1 MRFSEEFELYINV
14 PREQVWEAFQDF
26 ASWPSWSPN
35 LKEVARTDRGWR
47 FKARGQ
53 PPVDLVWVAEAVRR
67 EPPEFLEF
75 RSVSGEQHNL
85 DVSGWVRLVED
96 GDKTHLEMHFEARP
110 DYSSA
115 LVERLAEAYA
125 TYFGEPSK
133 LLKITMEHFK
143 EHLERNHP
151 RATEHIPDP
160 I

>member
-1 MRFSEEFELYINV
+1 MRFSEEFELYIRA
-14 PREQVWEAFQDF
+14 PREEVWEAFQDF
-26 ASWPSWSPN
+26 ATWPTWSPN
-35 LKEVARTDRGWR
+35 LKEVTRVDQGWR

-75 RSVSGEQHNL
+75 RSVPGMQHNL
-85 DVSGWVRLVED
+85 DVNGWVRLSQD

-110 DYSSA
+110 DYASP
-115 LVERLAEAYA
+115 LVGRVAETYA
-125 TYFGEPSK
+125 TFFGEPSK

-143 EHLERNHP
+143 EHLEKDRQM
-151 RATEHIPDP
+151 ATEPIPDP